1 MIGHKRHPRSRASW
15 GQFEGGIHL
24 IEDVADVLRIQPA
37 QLGKLAVVMQTT
49 LSVDDV
55 AGIAAA
61 LKARFPQI
69 RSLRQRDV
77 QGRRRDRAMARVARR
92 QSPH

>member
-15 GQFEGGIHL
+15 GQFESGIHR

-37 QLGKLAVVMQTT
+37 QPGKLALVMQTT
-49 LSVDDV
+49 LSVDDA

-61 LKARFPQI
+61 LKARFPQV
-69 RSLRQRDV
+69 RSLRQREV

-92 QSPH
+92 QSPR